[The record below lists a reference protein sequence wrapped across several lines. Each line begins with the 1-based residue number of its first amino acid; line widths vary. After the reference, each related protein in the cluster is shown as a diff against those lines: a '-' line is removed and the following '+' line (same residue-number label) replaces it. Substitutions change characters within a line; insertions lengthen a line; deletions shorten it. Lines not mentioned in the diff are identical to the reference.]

1 MKKINFLILIIAL
14 FSLAGCKTINAK
26 PPETD
31 PAAAKLAEAADSIS
45 HSLVTLAEIQQAQLP
60 RQKLNRLP
68 NPEKL
73 DMPEVVSVD
82 WSGPV
87 EPFLRKIAE
96 ASGYCVRVIGVR
108 PAIPIIVT
116 ITARN
121 TPLANV
127 LRDTAFQ
134 CMTKADV
141 FVYPCKKVIELRYAK
156 A

>member
-1 MKKINFLILIIAL
+1 MKKIIFFICLI
-14 FSLAGCKTINAK
+14 LAGCKTIN
-26 PPETD
+26 PPAYDTD
-31 PAAAKLAEAADSIS
+31 PAAAKLAEAATSIS
-45 HSLVTLAEIQQAQLP
+45 QSLVTLAEVEQAQLP
-60 RQKLNRLP
+60 AQKLDKLP

-73 DMPEVVSVD
+73 NMPEMICVD

-87 EPFLRKIAE
+87 EPFLKKIAQ
-96 ASGYCVRVIGVR
+96 ASGYRFRVLGVR

-121 TPLANV
+121 TPLTSV

-141 FVYPCKKVIELRYAK
+141 MVYPCKKLIELAYAK